1 MSTDLAAFLHARITE
16 DEEAARRW
24 REDEHEW
31 QVVGRR
37 HLTYQSG
44 SGENVAAIDVTN
56 QPCMWWERIYVK
68 GDVGDLADHIARHD
82 PARVLADCAAKHAI
96 LQLHQ
101 PVTYTNA
108 DLGIHNATVCFTCHS
123 HLTEPDD
130 WPDTEEWGYPLV
142 QDQWPCRTARAL
154 AQPWADHP
162 DYQPAWTAT

>member
-68 GDVGDLADHIARHD
+68 GDVGDLAA
-82 PARVLADCAAKHAI
+82 PAPSSPPSPAASTPPPASSDCGSSNTGI
-96 LQLHQ
+96 D
-101 PVTYTNA
+101 
-108 DLGIHNATVCFTCHS
+108 DLETVITAMHHNPTLWPPH
-123 HLTEPDD
+123 
-130 WPDTEEWGYPLV
+130 PDTHTHEQEPT
-142 QDQWPCRTARAL
+142 P
-154 AQPWADHP
+154 
-162 DYQPAWTAT
+162 